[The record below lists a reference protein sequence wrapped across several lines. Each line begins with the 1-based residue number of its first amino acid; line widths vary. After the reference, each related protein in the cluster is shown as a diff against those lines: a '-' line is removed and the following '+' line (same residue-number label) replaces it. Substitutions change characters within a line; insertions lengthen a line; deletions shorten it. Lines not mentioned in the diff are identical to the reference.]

1 MKIIVFELN
10 RAYSRMT
17 NLRINIK
24 KNTKKL
30 EHLNRSNNVIIAVSG
45 KGGTGK
51 TLVSSLLIKALSDTK
66 KDILAIDADPDS
78 NLPEA
83 LGVDV
88 HKTVGDVRE
97 ELKEDTAKG
106 NIPQG
111 MNKWDILDYRVME
124 SIIET
129 PNFDLL
135 VMGRPE
141 GSGCYCAVNNMLR
154 RIIENLSSNY
164 DMIIIDTEAGL
175 EHLSRRTT
183 QNVDVMLVVTDKSKR
198 GMLTAQRI
206 GQLADEL
213 EIKFQDLYLVLNRV
227 NTENKEEILKK
238 AKETGLEMV
247 GVIHEDDEVTQ
258 YDIEGRPLV
267 ELPDESNT
275 VKAVS
280 GILSRIIS

>member
-1 MKIIVFELN
+1 M
-10 RAYSRMT
+10 
-17 NLRINIK
+17 
-24 KNTKKL
+24 
-30 EHLNRSNNVIIAVSG
+30 IIAVSG

-51 TLVSSLLIKALSDTK
+51 TLVSSLLIKALSNTK

-88 HKTVGDVRE
+88 HKTVGEVRE

-106 NIPQG
+106 KIPAG
-111 MNKWDILDYRVME
+111 MNKWDILDYKIME

-164 DMIIIDTEAGL
+164 DVIIIDTEAGL

-183 QNVDVMLVVTDKSKR
+183 QNVDVMLVITDKSKR
-198 GMLTAQRI
+198 GILTAQRI

-213 EIKFQDLYLVLNRV
+213 EIKFQELYLVLNRV
-227 NTENKEEILKK
+227 NTENEEEILEK
-238 AKETGLEMV
+238 AKETGLDV
-247 GVIHEDDEVTQ
+247 AGVIYEDDEVTQ

-280 GILSRIIS
+280 GILSRIKVK

>member
-1 MKIIVFELN
+1 M
-10 RAYSRMT
+10 
-17 NLRINIK
+17 
-24 KNTKKL
+24 
-30 EHLNRSNNVIIAVSG
+30 IIAVSG

-51 TLVSSLLIKALSDTK
+51 TLVSSLLIKSLTSTG

-106 NIPQG
+106 RIPTG
-111 MNKWDILDYRVME
+111 MNKWDILDYKIME

-164 DMIIIDTEAGL
+164 DVIVIDTEAGL

-198 GMLTAQRI
+198 GILTAQRI
-206 GQLADEL
+206 GQLAEEL
-213 EIKFQDLYLVLNRV
+213 EIKFQELYLVLNRV
-227 NTENKEEILKK
+227 NAENEEEILKK

-247 GVIHEDDEVTQ
+247 GVIYEDDEVTQ

-267 ELPDESNT
+267 ELPDESKT
-275 VKAVS
+275 VKTVS
-280 GILSRIIS
+280 GILSRIKVE

>member
-1 MKIIVFELN
+1 
-10 RAYSRMT
+10 
-17 NLRINIK
+17 
-24 KNTKKL
+24 
-30 EHLNRSNNVIIAVSG
+30 VIIAVSG

-51 TLVSSLLIKALSDTK
+51 TLVSSLLIKALSDTE

-106 NIPQG
+106 RIPTG
-111 MNKWDILDYRVME
+111 MNKWDILDYKIME

-164 DMIIIDTEAGL
+164 AVIIIDTEAGL

-198 GMLTAQRI
+198 GILTAQRI
-206 GQLADEL
+206 GQLAEEL
-213 EIKFQDLYLVLNRV
+213 EIKFQELYLVLNRV
-227 NTENKEEILKK
+227 NTENEEEVLKK

-247 GVIHEDDEVTQ
+247 GVIYEDDEVTQ

-275 VKAVS
+275 VKTVS

>member
-1 MKIIVFELN
+1 M
-10 RAYSRMT
+10 
-17 NLRINIK
+17 
-24 KNTKKL
+24 
-30 EHLNRSNNVIIAVSG
+30 IIAVSG

-51 TLVSSLLIKALSDTK
+51 TLVSSLLIKGLSGTK
-66 KDILAIDADPDS
+66 KNILAIDADPDS

-83 LGVDV
+83 LGVEV

-106 NIPQG
+106 RIPTG

-141 GSGCYCAVNNMLR
+141 GSGCYCAVNIMLR

-164 DMIIIDTEAGL
+164 DVIIIDTEAGL

-198 GMLTAQRI
+198 GILTAQRI
-206 GQLADEL
+206 GQLAEEL
-213 EIKFQDLYLVLNRV
+213 DINFQKLFLVLNRV
-227 NTENKEEILKK
+227 NAENKNDVLSKV
-238 AKETGLEMV
+238 KETGLELV
-247 GVIHEDDEVTQ
+247 GVIYEDDQVTDF
-258 YDIEGRPLV
+258 DIEGRPLV
-267 ELPDESNT
+267 ELPSESNT

-280 GILSRIIS
+280 GMLSRIIS

>member
-1 MKIIVFELN
+1 M
-10 RAYSRMT
+10 
-17 NLRINIK
+17 
-24 KNTKKL
+24 
-30 EHLNRSNNVIIAVSG
+30 IIAVSG

-51 TLVSSLLIKALSDTK
+51 TLLSSLLIKALSDTQ

-97 ELKEDTAKG
+97 DLKEDTAKG
-106 NIPQG
+106 RIPTG
-111 MNKWDILDYRVME
+111 MNKWDILDYKIME

-129 PNFDLL
+129 PHFDLL

-164 DMIIIDTEAGL
+164 DVIIIDTEAGL

-198 GMLTAQRI
+198 GILTAQRI

-213 EIKFQDLYLVLNRV
+213 DINFKELYLVLNRV
-227 NTENKEEILKK
+227 NIENEEEILKK
-238 AKETGLEMV
+238 ARETGMEIA
-247 GVIHEDDEVTQ
+247 GVIYEDDEVTQ

-267 ELPDESNT
+267 ELTNESNT